1 MMNTARF
8 PRLRP
13 ASGFTLIEVLIA
25 SVIGM
30 VLLFATL
37 SLFDRTNAAKTKL
50 TRTNEVFQ
58 TGVFALQT
66 LQSDLKLAGF
76 YGEGTVSPTLPGA
89 APDICSRA
97 AADWLAALRVPVQA
111 WVAANT
117 LGSCVPDSTFRV
129 ADSSII
135 AVRRAATCTVGST
148 NCSAGADNT
157 PMVQV
162 SQCKNDATQA
172 MTGTTQASLTL
183 KNIACTGA
191 APIRQYYTRIYYLAK
206 DNVSGDG
213 VGTLKRVD
221 LPDNVNQ
228 VEPTTVTVAQGVQQ
242 MRLVYGIDSAS
253 NDGVPDVWT
262 STPSWAQTPNIVV
275 VKINLLMKGTDPD
288 PKYTNTRAYA
298 VGDVNVAA
306 ANDNYYRSLVTATVR
321 LPNVAG
327 LRE

>member
-1 MMNTARF
+1 MMNTAQF
-8 PRLRP
+8 PRQRP
-13 ASGFTLIEVLIA
+13 ASGFTLVEVMIA
-25 SVIGM
+25 AVIGM

-37 SLFDRTNAAKTKL
+37 SLFDRTNAAKSKL

-66 LQSDLKLAGF
+66 LQNDLKLAGF
-76 YGEGTVSPTLPGA
+76 FGEGTVPTTVPST
-89 APDICSRA
+89 APDICSKTP
-97 AADWLAALRVPVQA
+97 ADWLAALRVPVQA
-111 WVAANT
+111 WVAGDT
-117 LGSCVPDSTFRV
+117 LASCVPDIDERV
-129 ADSSII
+129 EDSSII

-148 NCSAGADNT
+148 NCSTGADNT

-162 SQCKNDATQA
+162 SQCKSDANQA
-172 MTGTTQASLTL
+172 MTSTTQAGLTL
-183 KNIACTGA
+183 KNIACTAA

-213 VGTLKRVD
+213 VGTLKRID
-221 LPDNVNQ
+221 LPDDVTD
-228 VEPTTVTVAQGVQQ
+228 EEFTTVTVAQGVQQ

-262 STPSWAQTPNIVV
+262 STPDWTQTPNIVV

-288 PKYTNTRAYA
+288 PKYTNARAYA
-298 VGDVNVAA
+298 VGDVTVAA
-306 ANDNYYRSLVTATVR
+306 ADDHYYRSLVTATVR
-321 LPNVAG
+321 LANVAG

>member
-1 MMNTARF
+1 MMTATLL
-8 PRLRP
+8 PRRA

-66 LQSDLKLAGF
+66 LQNDLKLAGF
-76 YGEGTVSPTLPGA
+76 FGEGTVATTLPGA
-89 APDICSRA
+89 APDVCSKVA
-97 AADWLAALRVPVQA
+97 ANWLAALRVPVQA
-111 WVAANT
+111 WVAGDT
-117 LGSCVPDSTFRV
+117 VGSCIPVSTDLV
-129 ADSSII
+129 TDSSIVAI
-135 AVRRAATCTVGST
+135 RRASTCIVGSS

-183 KNIACTGA
+183 KNIGCTAA
-191 APIRQYYTRIYYLAK
+191 APMRQYYTRIYFLAK
-206 DNVSGDG
+206 DNVSNDG

-221 LPDNVNQ
+221 LPDDYNQ
-228 VEPTTVTVAQGVQQ
+228 SFNTVTVAQGVQQ
-242 MRLVYGIDSAS
+242 MRLIYGIDSVS
-253 NDGVPDVWT
+253 SDGVPDEWT

-288 PKYTNTRAYA
+288 PKYTNARAYA

-321 LPNVAG
+321 LSNVAG